1 MNLRVK
7 NAVKLKQGDDATIA
21 NNRVL
26 YLFMRIWEK
35 GHSREGM
42 LELRAEGEEQSWIV
56 LFTQGI
62 TAALRGWLSGK
73 DCG

>member
-26 YLFMRIWEK
+26 YLLMRIWEK
-35 GHSREGM
+35 GHSREAM
-42 LELRAEGEEQSWIV
+42 LELRAEGEE
-56 LFTQGI
+56 
-62 TAALRGWLSGK
+62 
-73 DCG
+73 